1 MHKKLLILVILI
13 FFSCNLSKSEQ
24 NNQISALDTEKIK
37 EYQKNESQTNIQFS
51 NEIKAFKIISKTTI
65 TTQDSN
71 ATTNIDDPPHSATI
85 LKIEKQNNGN
95 IIITEA
101 NAKIA
106 EIQKDKIYRFKEAIE
121 YGGIFRVKD
130 TRTNQNKQNS
140 HDFNDSI
147 LVSSYRNYVRFSPSV
162 ITNTPTDTN
171 TNIYTHFKETYI
183 MKEDDLLRIAN
194 SL

>member
-24 NNQISALDTEKIK
+24 NNQISALDTDKIK
-37 EYQKNESQTNIQFS
+37 EYQKNESQTNIQLS
-51 NEIKAFKIISKTTI
+51 NEIKAFKIIRKTTV
-65 TTQDSN
+65 TTQNSN
-71 ATTNIDDPPHSATI
+71 TTTNRDDLPHSATI

-101 NAKIA
+101 NTKIA

-121 YGGIFRVKD
+121 YGGIFIVKD
-130 TRTNQNKQNS
+130 IRTNQNSQ
-140 HDFNDSI
+140 DFNDSI
-147 LVSSYRNYVRFSPSV
+147 LVSSHRNYVHFSPPV
-162 ITNTPTDTN
+162 ITTTTDSNTR
-171 TNIYTHFKETYI
+171 IYTYETYI

>member
-1 MHKKLLILVILI
+1 MHKKLLILVFFI
-13 FFSCNLSKSEQ
+13 FFSCNLGKSEQ
-24 NNQISALDTEKIK
+24 YNQISALDTDKIK
-37 EYQKNESQTNIQFS
+37 EYQKNESQTNIQFP
-51 NEIKAFKIISKTTI
+51 NEIKAFKRTT
-65 TTQDSN
+65 TTTTTKDSN
-71 ATTNIDDPPHSATI
+71 ATTNIDNPPHITTI

-101 NAKIA
+101 NTKIA
-106 EIQKDKIYRFKEAIE
+106 EIQKDKIYSFKEAIE
-121 YGGIFRVKD
+121 YGGIFSVKD

-162 ITNTPTDTN
+162 ITNISTDNN
-171 TNIYTHFKETYI
+171 TTIYTHLKETYT